1 MFLKKISLTNF
12 RNYTKAQLKF
22 SSNLNIFIG
31 ENGGGKTSLLE
42 AIYCGLRGR
51 SFHPFIQD
59 QFIQKNENK
68 AQVLLFLKEEHGF
81 SDIQAS
87 FFSKGSLRKEL
98 VYCGKKATRSFFLKK
113 FPCFIFTEAS
123 LKCIRQGPVERR
135 AFIEEFFYSDEQ
147 IKIKEDFYRV
157 LRQKKQLLKNYKK
170 SLIGRREFFKL
181 FSAINQKFLE
191 KSYEIILIRLQILN
205 HIFQSADQMSSFF
218 FKSEPVLSFSY
229 QIKENQEIKAKD
241 DFFSFLKQ
249 DMESKKDREVEA
261 GIPLSGPQKHDIL
274 FLFNGEDS
282 RVFCSK
288 GQQRGYILSLLIGY
302 LQSVPQAFLFLD
314 DALMELDEKIQE
326 KFLRLLEKSHCQVF
340 LTNSNML
347 SFNIQKTSFFY
358 VKKGQIEQE
367 RISK

>member
-12 RNYTKAQLKF
+12 RNYKKAQLDF

-31 ENGGGKTSLLE
+31 ENGEGKTSLLE

-51 SFHPFIQD
+51 SFHSFIQD

-87 FFSKGSLRKEL
+87 FFSNGSLKKEL
-98 VYCGKKATRSFFLKK
+98 IYCGKKAPNSFFLKK
-113 FPCFIFTEAS
+113 FPCFVFTESS
-123 LKCIRQGPVERR
+123 LKCIRQGSVERR
-135 AFIEEFFYSDEQ
+135 AFIEDFFYSDEQ
-147 IKIKEDFYRV
+147 LKIKEEFYRV
-157 LRQKKQLLKNYKK
+157 LKQKKQLLKNYKK
-170 SLIGRREFFKL
+170 ALIGGRGFFRL

-191 KSYEIILIRLQILN
+191 RSYEMVLVRLQILN
-205 HIFQSADQMSSFF
+205 HIFKSASQISSFF
-218 FKSEPVLSFSY
+218 FKSEPSLNFSY
-229 QIKENQEIKAKD
+229 QIKENQEIKSRD
-241 DFFSFLKQ
+241 DFFPFLKQ
-249 DMESKKDREVEA
+249 EIEAEKDREAEA

-274 FLFNGEDS
+274 FLFNGGDS

-288 GQQRGYILSLLIGY
+288 GQQRSYILSLLIGY

-314 DALMELDEKIQE
+314 DVLMELDEKIQE

-347 SFNIQKTSFFY
+347 SFNIQKNSFFY
-358 VKKGQIEQE
+358 VKKGQIKQE
-367 RISK
+367 RI